1 MKKVIMLRG
10 IPGSGKSTK
19 AKELITSGGDYVRVN
34 KDLLRT
40 MLHFD
45 KWTGKNESI
54 TALAENILIRGL
66 IKEGKNVIV
75 DNTNLTERH
84 EKSYKSVADELGA
97 EFQVVEIDT
106 PFEECIA
113 RDSLRLPPARV
124 GRDVILR
131 FALMTGKY
139 PKPEKPLVI
148 CDIDGTI
155 ANITHRL
162 QYAKGETKNWKTFF
176 DLMYLDSV
184 REDTLKML
192 YDYQEAGHKI
202 IFVSARPENYRDM
215 TNDWLRNMVWERG
228 VYYEGVIMRREHDK
242 RDDVEVK
249 SDIYEDLFRGKYDI
263 ETVIDDRPKVIRMW
277 RAKGLNVQDVGEGIE
292 F

>member
-1 MKKVIMLRG
+1 MKKILMLRG
-10 IPGSGKSTK
+10 LPASGKSTAAEK
-19 AKELITSGGDYVRVN
+19 LVLESGNYVRVN

-66 IKEGKNVIV
+66 IKEGMNVIV
-75 DNTNLTERH
+75 DNTNLTDRH
-84 EKSYKSVADELGA
+84 ANNYKLVAEELGA
-97 EFQVVEIDT
+97 SFDILEIDT
-106 PFEECIA
+106 PYDECVV
-113 RDSLRLPPARV
+113 RDCFREKKV

-131 FALMTGKY
+131 FALQTGKF

-155 ANITHRL
+155 ADITHRL

-176 DLMYLDSV
+176 DLMHLDVV
-184 REDTLKML
+184 RESTLKML
-192 YDYQEAGHKI
+192 YDYHAAGHKI
-202 IFVSARPENYRDM
+202 IFVSARPENYRTQ
-215 TNDWLRNMVWERG
+215 TNFWLDNNVRDRG
-228 VYYEGVIMRREHDK
+228 VPYEGLIMRREHDK
-242 RDDVEVK
+242 RDDVDVK
-249 SDIYEDLFRGKYDI
+249 YDIYSELFKDKYDI
-263 ETVIDDRPKVIRMW
+263 EVVIDDRPKVIRMW
-277 RAKGLNVQDVGEGIE
+277 RAAGLSVIDVGPGIE